1 MGRNKYS
8 QHEIDIIGKL
18 LKMKCKGTRFQQKQ
32 IRHQLRTNFEF
43 NISDFNQQGQAFGYD
58 ELQAA
63 IQRGAIKI
71 LDDATIA
78 DMKAKRERDR
88 QRDLAAAQAA
98 AAEAQANAAPLT
110 AEEQAQADWQK
121 ALDEWNAQHPDEQV
135 IIEEFE

>member
-8 QHEIDIIGKL
+8 QHEIDIIGML
-18 LKMKCKGTRFQQKQ
+18 LKKKCSGTRFQQKA
-32 IRHQLRTNFEF
+32 IRHQLRVNFEF
-43 NISDFNQQGQAFGYD
+43 NISDFGEQGKAFGYD

-88 QRDLAAAQAA
+88 QRDLEARRAAG
-98 AAEAQANAAPLT
+98 EIIDNP
-110 AEEQAQADWQK
+110 EEVE
-121 ALDEWNAQHPDEQV
+121 L
-135 IIEEFE
+135 EESEIKLPESESISTSLGDLLKDIKL